1 MDSNLLKTK
10 SIEQLV
16 GDAESGAKAL
26 KRTLTAMDLTLL
38 GIGAIIGTGIF
49 VLTGTAAANQ
59 AGPGIVLSY
68 VMAGLVCAFAALCYA
83 EFAAMIPIS
92 GSAYTYAYAT
102 LGEIFAWM
110 IGWDLILEY
119 AVGSMT
125 VAVGWSGY
133 FQRIL
138 AGFGLH
144 LPAWMSAAPAA
155 GVEGAIVNLPAIFI
169 VLVISALLVIGV
181 RESARFNAVMVAVKL
196 AAILFFIVVG
206 VGYVK
211 PENWSP
217 FLPYGWAGVSAAAAV
232 VFFAYIGF
240 DAVSTTAEEA
250 KNPSRDLPIGI
261 IASLVI
267 CTVLYLAVAGILS
280 GIIPVV
286 QFKATPQFL
295 NAPVGYALHVIN
307 MDWAAGL
314 VSAGAVAGITSVL
327 LVMLLSQPRIFFA
340 MSRDQLLPPG
350 VSKVHPRF
358 RTPYITTM
366 ITGVVVA
373 IVAGF
378 TPINVLGEMTSIGTL
393 FAFVVVCMAVII
405 LRRSRP
411 DARSAVQGA
420 LRLRHSRVWRRVL
433 GLPDGQPDGDDVGA
447 LPRVARPRHGDLLVL
462 RPDPQPARERGRS
475 RGAERRRKPGQLPQD
490 GRLHADLQ
498 RLLHHAAGRVDGV
511 GRHLGGAGEV
521 ARARHDAHE
530 LVRAAHQSADCR
542 RLRSEDSGRRRR
554 RRGRRLRARAVVE
567 EVVGISVSA
576 RLLDGNAVA
585 AAIRE
590 AVLPDVQRF
599 TVSSGR
605 PPGLGIVLVGE
616 DPAVGDLR
624 PQQGEGRWL
633 RPACGSTCSACRRLR
648 ALSDLLA
655 LVERLNASDVARRD
669 PRSGAVA

>member
-10 SIEQLV
+10 SVEQLV

-49 VLTGTAAANQ
+49 VLTGTAAANN
-59 AGPGIVLSY
+59 AGPAIMLSY
-68 VMAGLVCAFAALCYA
+68 ALAGLACAFAALCYA

-144 LPAWMSAAPAA
+144 LPVWMSAAPAA
-155 GVEGAIVNLPAIFI
+155 GVEGAIVNLPAIII
-169 VLVISALLVIGV
+169 VLIISALLVIGV
-181 RESARFNAVMVAVKL
+181 RESARFNAAMVAVKL
-196 AAILFFIVVG
+196 VAILFFIVVG

-217 FLPYGWAGVSAAAAV
+217 FMPYGFPGVTLAAGV

-261 IASLVI
+261 ISSLVI
-267 CTVLYLAVAGILS
+267 CTLLYLVVAGILT
-280 GIIPVV
+280 GILPVV
-286 QFKATPQFL
+286 QYKTDAQFI
-295 NAPVGYALHVIN
+295 NAPVGYALAVIN

-340 MSRDQLLPPG
+340 MSRDNLLPPG

-358 RTPYITTM
+358 RTPYITTI
-366 ITGVVVA
+366 ITGIVVA

-393 FAFVVVCMAVII
+393 FAFVVVSVAVII
-405 LRRSRP
+405 LRRRRP
-411 DARSAVQGA
+411 DARRPFKVWGGYTVPILGVVACSYLMLSLTIMTWVRFLVWLDLGMVIYWFYGRTHSQLVNRAEASARSTTESLGNFLKMSGYMLMFNGA
-420 LRLRHSRVWRRVL
+420 CIALLGKFTEWGAAKAELVKWDELDALLTRLL
-433 GLPDGQPDGDDVGA
+433 GLHISP
-447 LPRVARPRHGDLLVL
+447 
-462 RPDPQPARERGRS
+462 EI
-475 RGAERRRKPGQLPQD
+475 
-490 GRLHADLQ
+490 ADAFGLKIF
-498 RLLHHAAGRVDGV
+498 AAG
-511 GRHLGGAGEV
+511 
-521 ARARHDAHE
+521 
-530 LVRAAHQSADCR
+530 LV
-542 RLRSEDSGRRRR
+542 
-554 RRGRRLRARAVVE
+554 
-567 EVVGISVSA
+567 
-576 RLLDGNAVA
+576 AVA
-585 AAIRE
+585 IGFALAR
-590 AVLPDVQRF
+590 
-599 TVSSGR
+599 SSKK
-605 PPGLGIVLVGE
+605 
-616 DPAVGDLR
+616 
-624 PQQGEGRWL
+624 
-633 RPACGSTCSACRRLR
+633 
-648 ALSDLLA
+648 
-655 LVERLNASDVARRD
+655 
-669 PRSGAVA
+669 